1 MSVGKSLLGRASA
14 SDLNM
19 DGADGDGDASGSFS
33 AGDGASL
40 AVARVHD
47 PVARKASLMPRL
59 SRRHFTA
66 ALLAATTMTATSI
79 ARAGQRRVGDRH
91 AQPNIVTI
99 VLDDVGFADL
109 GCFGSEIATPN
120 INRLAARGLR
130 FTRFD
135 SKAVCSASRAALLTG
150 RNGHTVN
157 FPDVPDTAWG
167 DNARHFGP
175 DAYRLPGNIRTT
187 AQVLQDAGYATWAV
201 GKWHLIPLAE
211 LAPGTSRENWPRA
224 RGFDYFYGFARGW
237 TDQYKP
243 ALVEN
248 DGYISPI
255 LPPDYHLSCDLVDK
269 SISLVSQRD
278 KAKPFFL
285 QLALGVAHSPIQV
298 PAQWADR
305 YKGRYSAGWD
315 SIRAERFE
323 RMRKAGII
331 PKDTVLPPR
340 ESDDRAWNDLSEDE
354 KLVFS
359 RYMEVYAG
367 FIEHADAQIGRLLDV
382 LDSEGT
388 LQDTLIVLL
397 SDNGAASE
405 AGQAGFFAELYRPNT
420 SVAEQKARLE
430 ELGTDKTQS
439 EYPRPWAIAS
449 CAPFRRYKLFPYL
462 GGVRTPMILSWPREV
477 QDGGAFRRELVD
489 IIDIAPTLLA
499 AAGLSF
505 PSDVG
510 EKTQIPVAGRSFLPM
525 LHQPALQVRKR
536 QYFEL
541 RGHRAITD
549 GRWRAVAIHNC
560 ANDYAADDWQ
570 LFDTQRDFSEG
581 RNVASEHPYVVHR
594 MKNLWY
600 EEWTRWVGKSLQQP
614 APNICRLNEEYNQ
627 PTMRIPDR

>member
-1 MSVGKSLLGRASA
+1 
-14 SDLNM
+14 M
-19 DGADGDGDASGSFS
+19 DEHDGDASGSFS

-40 AVARVHD
+40 AVTRVRFPD
-47 PVARKASLMPRL
+47 TVACKASTMSHL

-66 ALLAATTMTATSI
+66 ALLAATTMTASSI
-79 ARAGQRRVGDRH
+79 ARAGRHRVRS
-91 AQPNIVTI
+91 QQSRPNIITI
-99 VLDDVGFADL
+99 ILDDVGFADL
-109 GCFGSEIATPN
+109 GCYGSEISTPN
-120 INRLAARGLR
+120 IDRLAAQGLR

-135 SKAVCSASRAALLTG
+135 TKAVCSASRAALLTG

-175 DAYRLPGNIRTT
+175 DAYRLPGNSRTT
-187 AQVLQDAGYATWAV
+187 AQILQADGYATWAV

-248 DGYISPI
+248 DDYISPT
-255 LPPDYHLSCDLVDK
+255 LPQDYHLSCDLIDK

-315 SIRAERFE
+315 RIRAERFE

-340 ESDDRAWNDLSEDE
+340 ESDDRAWDNLSEDE

-367 FIEHADAQIGRLLDV
+367 FIEHADAQIGRLLEV
-382 LDSEGT
+382 LDSDGIM
-388 LQDTLIVLL
+388 QDTLIVLL

-420 SVAEQKARLE
+420 IPVAEQKARLG

-449 CAPFRRYKLFPYL
+449 CAPSRRYKLFPYP

-477 QDGGAFRRELVD
+477 QDGGTFRRELLDIVD
-489 IIDIAPTLLA
+489 VAPTLLA

-505 PSDVG
+505 PADLRG
-510 EKTQIPVAGRSFLPM
+510 QLQIPVAGRSFLSM

-560 ANDYAADDWQ
+560 ANDYSADDWQ
-570 LFDTQRDFSEG
+570 LFDVQRDFSEA
-581 RNVASEHPYVVHR
+581 RDVASEHPDVLRR
-594 MKNLWY
+594 MKNLWHD
-600 EEWTRWVGKSLQQP
+600 EWMRWVGKPLHQP
-614 APNICRLNEEYNQ
+614 ASNICRLNEEYNQ